1 MVATVWRWPD
11 GSLRLGEGRRKKI
24 LNGYHVGRNENP
36 KASLAGLYLF
46 LKMALALAFLSAKAI
61 WQTSL

>member
-46 LKMALALAFLSAKAI
+46 KKWLWLWLFCQNSFF
-61 WQTSL
+61 